1 MSHASQRRPSMRE
14 PLKNLI
20 QAMSLSVRLY
30 RDLASS
36 ALSLI
41 PGRAQH

>member
-1 MSHASQRRPSMRE
+1 MSQ

-20 QAMSLSVRLY
+20 QAMSLSVQLY
-30 RDLASS
+30 KDLATS

>member
-1 MSHASQRRPSMRE
+1 MRHVIQRRTSMSL

-20 QAMSLSVRLY
+20 QAMSLSIRLY
-30 RDLASS
+30 KDLASS
-36 ALSLI
+36 ALTLI